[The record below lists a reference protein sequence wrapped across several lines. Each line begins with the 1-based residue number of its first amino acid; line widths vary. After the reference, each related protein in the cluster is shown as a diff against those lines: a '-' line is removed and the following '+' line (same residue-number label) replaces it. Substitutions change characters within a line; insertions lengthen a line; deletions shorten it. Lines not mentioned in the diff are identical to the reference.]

1 VKELDLHGI
10 RHHDVDRI
18 VENFVFN
25 VYPSQ
30 AKIITGNS
38 MRMKKIVKMYEDF
51 VEFQLEKLIEGDIDE
66 NGFTSLE
73 RFMEKHPELT
83 DMIDDVNK
91 IIKKLSGN

>member
-38 MRMKKIVKMYEDF
+38 MRMKKIVKDVLDRHGFKYT
-51 VEFQLEKLIEGDIDE
+51 EGD
-66 NGFTSLE
+66 
-73 RFMEKHPELT
+73 M
-83 DMIDDVNK
+83 VNRGY
-91 IIKKLSGN
+91 ITVNT